1 MHSQMH
7 TFPMPSLPM
16 PCHAQRDMQVLSSPR
31 GPFQFGPTG
40 AQLKPRPEGIY
51 TVKRSEKKKS
61 LRDPGPHLT
70 IFGTTE
76 GRWDGIGHDSMSP
89 RSRISPERSRDPGRG
104 GCNVAHSLASSG
116 RCRIHVWFSSS
127 LKLLSFL
134 LLLLLLL
141 PLLLPL
147 LSGGD
152 HVPPITRLV
161 SIGAAVSSLPCSN
174 ASISRYSTF
183 VVCGLVAKFNSRR
196 QNLRRLHSCCHMQ
209 GASAARNV
217 AKAPSKLPGE
227 AKAASDLTLD
237 PPFCVS
243 LPF

>member
-1 MHSQMH
+1 M
-7 TFPMPSLPM
+7 
-16 PCHAQRDMQVLSSPR
+16 R
-31 GPFQFGPTG
+31 
-40 AQLKPRPEGIY
+40 
-51 TVKRSEKKKS
+51 KKKS
-61 LRDPGPHLT
+61 IRDPGPHLT

-116 RCRIHVWFSSS
+116 RYRIHVWFSSS
-127 LKLLSFL
+127 LKLLFM

-141 PLLLPL
+141 PLL
-147 LSGGD
+147 SGGD
-152 HVPPITRLV
+152 YVPPITRLV

-174 ASISRYSTF
+174 AFHFTILNLF

-196 QNLRRLHSCCHMQ
+196 QNLRRLLSCCHMQ

-243 LPF
+243 LPIH